1 MARKTH
7 LPELPLDSPVKG
19 RVYDT
24 DMKIGEVAKETGLSV
39 KAIRFYE
46 KIGLIPASERSFG
59 SGYRLYTEQDAR
71 RLRLIQRFKLLGL
84 KLSEIKEIVA
94 SLKLKG
100 EGCDC
105 DGIKPHLRR
114 TVDQQ
119 LEEIGRKINELS
131 HLRLE
136 LKKIQERSDKV
147 PLPQGFCLCSET
159 ELVPLRS
166 KAGREILE
174 R

>member
-1 MARKTH
+1 MM
-7 LPELPLDSPVKG
+7 PL
-19 RVYDT
+19 
-24 DMKIGEVAKETGLSV
+24 KIGDVAKETGLSV

-46 KIGLIPASERSFG
+46 KIRLIPASERSFG
-59 SGYRLYTEQDAR
+59 SGYRLYTEGDIR

-105 DGIKPHLRR
+105 NRIRPHLRR
-114 TVDQQ
+114 SVDQQ
-119 LEEIGRKINELS
+119 LREIERKINELT

-136 LKKIQERSDKV
+136 LKKIQKGSDKL

-166 KAGREILE
+166 KSGLQILE
-174 R
+174 P

>member
-1 MARKTH
+1 MQ
-7 LPELPLDSPVKG
+7 PL
-19 RVYDT
+19 
-24 DMKIGEVAKETGLSV
+24 KIGEAAKETGLSV

-59 SGYRLYTEQDAR
+59 SGYRLYTDGDIR

-100 EGCDC
+100 VGCDC
-105 DGIKPHLRR
+105 NRIRPHLRR
-114 TVDQQ
+114 TVNQR
-119 LEEIGRKINELS
+119 LEEIERKINELA
-131 HLRLE
+131 HLRQE
-136 LKKIQERSDKV
+136 LKKIQKRSDKL

-159 ELVPLRS
+159 ELIPLRS
-166 KAGREILE
+166 KSGLEISKP
-174 R
+174 